1 MSYGLN
7 EAANAWRMRL
17 DAGGPLFG
25 LVQTMASAGAVSVA
39 AAAGFDFIIVDSE
52 HGEGDCA
59 DHALSL
65 AAIRASGLLSAVRLK
80 PGDYA
85 GGERYAGLGAGAL
98 LMANVQA
105 RFEVERLAEAATS
118 SAGAPLIFAMI
129 ESRKGVAELSAIAST
144 SHLAGLVIGPNDLA
158 SDVGQTDLCCDAVMG
173 AVSLIEAQA
182 RTRGLALGSGVYP
195 GFGLERLLS
204 SGHSFIVVGSD
215 IGALRDNWNATI
227 SDTRRAFAAWR
238 GRSGSC
244 CN

>member
-1 MSYGLN
+1 MNYRLN
-7 EAANAWRMRL
+7 EAAKAWRMRL

-25 LVQTMASAGAVSVA
+25 LVQTMASAGAVSIA

-52 HGEGDCA
+52 HGEGHCA
-59 DHALSL
+59 DHAVSLS
-65 AAIRASGLLSAVRLK
+65 AIGASGLLSAVRLK

-105 RFEVERLAEAATS
+105 RFEVERLSQTATS

-129 ESRKGVAELSAIAST
+129 ESGRGVGELSAIASAAQ
-144 SHLAGLVIGPNDLA
+144 LAGLVIGPNDLA
-158 SDVGQTDLCCDAVMG
+158 NDLGQTDLCSDAVMG
-173 AVSLIEAQA
+173 AASAIEAEA
-182 RTRGLALGSGVYP
+182 RSRGLALGSGVYP

-204 SGHSFIVVGSD
+204 AGHSFIVVGSD
-215 IGALRDNWNATI
+215 IGALRDNWNATV

-238 GRSGSC
+238 DRCGS
-244 CN
+244 